1 MVPEPRIPEPESLPR
16 TKTADL
22 PRFAPDVE
30 RWGLPLPEPDPR
42 VRSLRARERKER
54 STRRRWKI
62 AFVTGLQLGLLLLVA
77 YGLVFNFSVVRGS
90 SMSPGISDGDRIV
103 VDHLSYVLGDVRRGD
118 IVVIE
123 YPLDPQFDYIK
134 RVIGLPGDE
143 ILVLAGEVRVNG
155 RHLDE
160 PYVELQDEHRSLAL
174 TVAPDTFFVLGDNRP
189 HSSDSREFG
198 LVPRANLVG
207 KVDLRVWPLARAGLL
222 D

>member
-1 MVPEPRIPEPESLPR
+1 MATRPRSEPHIDPRPVATDEP
-16 TKTADL
+16 T
-22 PRFAPDVE
+22 RFAPDVE
-30 RWGLPLPEPDPR
+30 RWGLPPPAPDPR
-42 VRSLRARERKER
+42 VRSLRARHRRQR
-54 STRRRWKI
+54 SQERRWKV
-62 AFVTGLQLGLLLLVA
+62 AFATGLQLGVLLLVA

-90 SMSPGISDGDRIV
+90 SMAPGIADGDRIV

-118 IVVIE
+118 IVVLE

-143 ILVLAGEVRVNG
+143 ILIRDGEVRVNG

-160 PYVELQDEHRSLAL
+160 PYVQIQDAARCLAL

-198 LVPRANLVG
+198 LVPRENLVG